1 MKLMTIGSRTINT
14 GSLLLA
20 AAAVAVG
27 GALAF
32 AAGVMPMGN
41 GPRIA
46 TVNLGVLTQHLDVY
60 ASSSRKFAAEQK
72 SMHLQLAAKRKA
84 LRQLAAPLDPNATIS
99 FKRGSEEYL
108 RQRKLLLKAE
118 VALQVYQQYQEI
130 RFREQERL
138 VAENAYRQINQAVA
152 KYATAHHI
160 TIVLATDTP
169 QYDLPKSAD
178 LIEETSTRKVLYSSD
193 SIDITNNI
201 IRLMNRDYQK
211 KHGQ

>member
-41 GPRIA
+41 GQQIA
-46 TVNLGVLTQHLDVY
+46 AVNLGVLMQHLDVY
-60 ASSSRKFAAEQK
+60 ASSGRKFVAEQK

-84 LRQLAAPLDPNATIS
+84 LRQLAAPLNPNATIS
-99 FKRGSEEYL
+99 FKPGSEEYI

-118 VALQVYQQYQEI
+118 VALQVYQQYQDL
-130 RFREQERL
+130 RLREEQRL
-138 VAENAYRQINQAVA
+138 DAENIYRQINQAVA

-160 TIVLATDTP
+160 SIVMATDTP
-169 QYDLPKSAD
+169 QYHLPKIAD
-178 LIEETSTRKVLYSSD
+178 VIEETSTRKVLYSSD

-201 IRLMNRDYQK
+201 IRMMNK
-211 KHGQ
+211 TL